1 MIHYNNISQSKFILI
16 NMLNINKV
24 LIKKTWICLNRDKD
38 MERKIG
44 LKFDVNY
51 KVSQNELNPLSNKV
65 SLKSFY
71 DPNGDKI
78 KRYS

>member
-1 MIHYNNISQSKFILI
+1 
-16 NMLNINKV
+16 
-24 LIKKTWICLNRDKD
+24 

-44 LKFDVNY
+44 SKFDVSY

>member
-1 MIHYNNISQSKFILI
+1 MK
-16 NMLNINKV
+16 
-24 LIKKTWICLNRDKD
+24 NRQ
-38 MERKIG
+38 RKIG
-44 LKFDVNY
+44 PKFGENY

>member
-1 MIHYNNISQSKFILI
+1 
-16 NMLNINKV
+16 
-24 LIKKTWICLNRDKD
+24 

-65 SLKSFY
+65 SLKPFFY
-71 DPNGDKI
+71 KPNVDKI
-78 KRYS
+78 KG